1 MAKYSPYHVFC
12 DQVSSDTTLYD
23 NFPNQFIWKSV
34 DDLKTKGF
42 VIDSVITRRVGSEG
56 NPNVYHVIF
65 HYILNKTYC

>member
-42 VIDSVITRRVGSEG
+42 VIDSVILGGLDLKE
-56 NPNVYHVIF
+56 
-65 HYILNKTYC
+65 ILMFIM